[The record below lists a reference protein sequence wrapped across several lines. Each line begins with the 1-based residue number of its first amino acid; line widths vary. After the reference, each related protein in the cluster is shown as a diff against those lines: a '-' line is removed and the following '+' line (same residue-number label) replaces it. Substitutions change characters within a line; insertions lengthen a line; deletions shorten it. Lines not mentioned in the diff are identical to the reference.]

1 MLGYKK
7 INNNNLKEQDNL
19 GQIYVKNIA
28 YGVNTT
34 SDTTSLN
41 ICGNGSA
48 YGNRSLHLYDDVII
62 ENNLIVNGII
72 ANLSLSGHIS
82 NLYSLPTYNDIFTLS
97 GNIYNINRGRYPAV
111 VAWR

>member
-7 INNNNLKEQDNL
+7 INNNNLREQDNL

-28 YGVNTT
+28 YGLNTT

-48 YGNRSLHLYDDVII
+48 Y
-62 ENNLIVNGII
+62 
-72 ANLSLSGHIS
+72 
-82 NLYSLPTYNDIFTLS
+82 
-97 GNIYNINRGRYPAV
+97 
-111 VAWR
+111 